1 MADSDMLK
9 RLLIPVLFLLSFV
22 AAGNAAAQTLEELAP
37 IVQAVLFYSPTCPHC
52 HQVINQL
59 LLPMQDEYGEQLQIL
74 GIDTSNEA
82 GQALYSRAV
91 EHFAIPDTRLGVP
104 TMIVRN
110 TVLVGGQ
117 EIPDQFPEIVKEG
130 LASGGIGWPD
140 IPDLALIVPNLP
152 PSAGSSHA
160 ATAVNT
166 SPSGETSLFDEASST
181 GEVTSNLEEAS
192 KETSEFAAQEP
203 PADPVGFALAWGVLI
218 GMIAALAYA
227 VRQIVAYWR
236 QGGLQIAPAPSH
248 WLVLLLALLGLGVAS
263 YLAYVE
269 VNQVTA
275 VCGPIGECNIVQ
287 SSSYARLFGIPIA
300 VLGVLSYLAVIALWL
315 GQRYLSVHAASW
327 CFLGLI
333 MLAVF
338 GTLFSIYL
346 TILEIF
352 AIQAV
357 CMWCL
362 SSAVFTTLIMVLVT
376 SSVGGKSPRAKLA
389 APA

>member
-9 RLLIPVLFLLSFV
+9 RLFIPVLLLFSFI
-22 AAGNAAAQTLEELAP
+22 AAGHAAAQTAEEPGP

-52 HQVINQL
+52 HQVINEL
-59 LLPMQDEYGEQLQIL
+59 LLPMQDEYGERLQIL

-82 GQALYSRAV
+82 GQVLYGRAI
-91 EHFAIPDTRLGVP
+91 EYFEIPDTRLGVP

-117 EIPDQFPEIVKEG
+117 EIPDQFPGIVEEG

-140 IPDLALIVPNLP
+140 IPDLALIVPDLP
-152 PSAGSSHA
+152 PSAGNA
-160 ATAVNT
+160 QAGTAVT
-166 SPSGETSLFDEASST
+166 TAPGGEAAPTT
-181 GEVTSNLEEAS
+181 EVTGSLEEAS
-192 KETSEFAAQEP
+192 KETSEAAAQEP
-203 PADPVGFALAWGVLI
+203 PADTVGFALAWGVLL
-218 GMIAALAYA
+218 GMIAALVYA
-227 VRQIVAYWR
+227 VRQIVSYWR
-236 QGGLQIAPAPSH
+236 QGALQNAPALPH
-248 WLVLLLALLGLGVAS
+248 WLVLLLALLGLGAAS

-269 VNQVTA
+269 INQVTA

-287 SSSYARLFGIPIA
+287 ISPYASLFGVPVA
-300 VLGVLSYLAVIALWL
+300 VLGVLSYLAIIALWL
-315 GQRYLSVHAASW
+315 GQRYLPAHAASW

-333 MLAVF
+333 VLTVF

-352 AIQAV
+352 AIEAV

-362 SSAVFTTLIMVLVT
+362 SSAVFTTLIMILVT
-376 SSVGGKSPRAKLA
+376 SSVGGKSPQAKLV